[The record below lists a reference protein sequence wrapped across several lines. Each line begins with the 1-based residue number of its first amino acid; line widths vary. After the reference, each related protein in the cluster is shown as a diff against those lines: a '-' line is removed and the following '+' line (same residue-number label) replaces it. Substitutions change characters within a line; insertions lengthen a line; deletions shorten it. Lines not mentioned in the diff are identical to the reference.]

1 MDLYKR
7 EFKSPNLFI
16 LRALNPAVL
25 DLSLTS
31 LIQNKP
37 VGTLLGMSTHCI
49 DVNATVSAR
58 VYERR
63 TLAFNFSLSHATV
76 LIAFFSFHSDIP
88 SFDNETLSTALSAN
102 DTLYTILNDKSDNDC
117 DGLLIRTIESGNIMG
132 TCIQNNETSYKLNIV
147 SRENKIQL
155 KILAKN
161 FIHKWIHIIYETLA
175 IEHIVQNCH
184 LGSIAVRQ
192 FCLSV
197 VDSVKLSWPEA
208 ESECVKRHGHLASI
222 RSAYTQSMIDSML
235 LSSVYYSEDNAYWV
249 GATDFAHEGD
259 FRWTDSLSFSYSM
272 PDRKTTDCNRTIAL
286 SHEQPRA
293 LITSPGFPRAYP
305 DNAKCNT
312 LISALPGYRVV
323 LHFEEFVF
331 EPEPQWP
338 KNVRTEELVE
348 KVVAC
353 LKIKFRERKLR
364 HECEN
369 KLTAILKEAALNYRL
384 NPLLKSLCLSE
395 VMPDR
400 KTTDCNRTI
409 ALSHEQPRALITS
422 PGFPRAYP
430 DNAKCNTLISA
441 LPGYRVVLHFEEFV
455 FEPEPHC
462 SYDYLIISE
471 DNVTRRDNTRRLCGD
486 WSDKLKLLRYV
497 SKTAQVRLTFISD
510 YSHHYSGFKARI
522 SMEHVLMECADSRLH
537 MFNTSCYL
545 FVSYPQVTW
554 YTASDICRGL
564 EGELASIHSI
574 DEHRFIVSK
583 LRESKEYSTSAFYW
597 MGGTLDR
604 HNKWKWIDNTHMDF
618 TAWLPKSSSYVVLD
632 GQSSSC
638 LSIQW
643 MLSANPL
650 HSSGL
655 YWSPQRCHTVGGYVC
670 KKENLENPVNANTSL
685 TGTEGF
691 ITSPAFP
698 SNYANNLDYWVT
710 IRGPEET
717 RIVLAFLRLDL
728 EPQSECLY
736 DYVEMYHA
744 ASVTPPT
751 RLCGNHHSENC
762 SERILHIP
770 QTPLAERMLQEPFWL
785 GLITVTVVL
794 LVSICS
800 VHNKSQNPVNAN
812 TSLTGTEGFITSPA
826 FPSNYANNLDYWVT
840 IRGPEETRIVLAF
853 LRLDLEPQSECLYDY
868 VEMYHAASV
877 TPPTRLCGNHHIS
890 ALTQLNF
897 VSENNEATLRFHSDY
912 SVSASGFSIQWRA
925 VDVSGCPIQLLTAR
939 EGVIFSPN
947 YPHFLLAHLD
957 CTFTVL
963 APAGRR
969 VWLEIVDYNLED
981 VYDQNLLQEA
991 SLDISLGA
999 GTPSFRPYANRA
1011 LLSDGAFLSFGERLE
1026 LRLRTGAS
1034 PSGRG
1039 FKANYKI
1046 VNSVSEER
1054 VVHLFNGTGM
1064 ILRHLNFP
1072 APPPGLSVSYN
1083 QRLVAPLGYCIQLVF
1098 YQTMPALCMDL
1109 LDTGPGCGSNTN
1121 GSSTAP
1127 AYLEVKDSYAE
1138 LNGTWWKLCEAQ
1150 GGYAPP
1156 MTIVSYLNS
1165 IHVRQLS
1172 APGSPYG
1179 MRLNVSVSLRVDYNY
1194 KSKLLR
1200 GSSETGVESCQPNPC
1215 QNGGK
1220 CFSNGAKSFCQCVG
1234 HYTGMLCALT
1244 MCELEPCL
1252 FGSCELT
1259 PIGYKCHCQEGYRGV
1274 TCDVRIR
1281 PCDNSPCNGHG
1292 QCVEKSDRRYVC
1304 RCYAWW
1310 KGENCSERI
1319 LHIPQTPLAERMLQE
1334 PFWLGLITVT
1344 VVLLV
1349 LGMFW
1354 CARRHFPDK
1363 LEKLLAEEN
1372 ERSRHHY
1379 PSSSSRSHLGHSHH
1393 HCVHSHA
1400 CSHPMGS
1407 GHIPVPTTGTPSP
1420 RKRRNNSTPTKNK
1433 TEAEEIFK
1441 KLVKK
1446 PSSDDSNIQETC
1458 FSIGS
1463 DVNLKEK
1470 KVVTFATIEQTCP
1483 PVSTEQTCPVTQQ
1496 SDVPLSDTAHNE
1508 QSSTSSSKSNQ
1519 SSSKVRTRVSPSTA
1533 PVLSSQS
1540 SNPPTEQS
1548 STSPSKSN
1556 QSSSKV
1562 RTRVSPSTAPV
1573 LSSQSSNPGSD
1584 SLSSSDLA
1592 IPTLTESDIVR
1603 PLTLA
1608 ACSADSILAM
1618 FRNFSS
1624 SLPSHNVGGG
1634 GGVNRSSALV
1644 SATTS
1649 PTCTSP
1655 QASDDSCTPYS
1666 SSSNLM
1672 ESPTFGSRKPTIS
1685 IQVPVMDQKSMNTNP
1700 GPTILLEV
1708 PSSNKGGLSPIHEV
1722 PTPALTPVM
1731 QRHSMN
1737 SGMSDNSDVSLS
1749 SGYHPHHTGR
1759 RPHQLIIPTV
1769 TIESPSPTSSSSP
1782 KFPPPHL
1789 LGSPPPHRSNHQLYS
1804 QDFESDNLISI
1815 SQYGN
1820 GPPVITVTGTM
1831 SEVHLLGS
1839 PPPHRSN
1846 HQLYSQDFE
1855 SDNLISIS
1863 QYGNGPPVITVTGTM
1878 SEAESDDTEVCGK
1891 GRGGS
1896 GGGGGTSSEG
1906 TGGGGGMCYL
1916 SPYTLY
1922 SRGASESGYSSMA
1935 SPASSRCGSN
1945 NPLCPSEAEDGGGTG
1960 GAMAP
1965 GNHHHHRRPSPL
1977 LRTCRVEDPEPGDQ
1991 ELSDD
1996 CTMSDNQSNDE
2007 GFATDHVDDK
2017 SNDPTATSSN
2027 GNNTKAVTK
2036 DAKGGKDLKT
2046 FLSPGSITMEDTG
2059 VVGKKSLLQLPTIV
2073 IDADVGGFGGGSP
2086 VSSRSESPLS
2096 DKTSAGGLGRFN
2108 PMFYGRLTDSD
2119 GLYDC
2124 PSPDCCKTARRTA
2137 CRKKERRKGGA
2148 GECRTPGGGSDRG
2161 GGGGGCRCGSKPSPK
2176 RRVRSHPH
2184 ITSSSS
2190 SESISLQRHRP
2201 LKHHTSPQA
2210 ATPEAAAL
2218 HRAAQ
2223 HFQQVAAAAETEASS
2238 EDTSE
2243 DITSDILRDTS
2254 HHGKLKK
2261 VNRLRNFGQHIRLLT
2276 RSGGVGSDSRGS
2288 ASVNIPLLGGTKEKK
2303 DRHSCEEPLLGR
2315 ERDRETRRTA
2325 IMSRTHTD

>member
-1 MDLYKR
+1 MLT
-7 EFKSPNLFI
+7 SSS
-16 LRALNPAVL
+16 
-25 DLSLTS
+25 LSLEKLAKRGRPDGHPTEY
-31 LIQNKP
+31 QQRA
-37 VGTLLGMSTHCI
+37 TLL
-49 DVNATVSAR
+49 
-58 VYERR
+58 
-63 TLAFNFSLSHATV
+63 NFSDPLGTGTFNV
-76 LIAFFSFHSDIP
+76 L
-88 SFDNETLSTALSAN
+88 
-102 DTLYTILNDKSDNDC
+102 
-117 DGLLIRTIESGNIMG
+117 
-132 TCIQNNETSYKLNIV
+132 
-147 SRENKIQL
+147 
-155 KILAKN
+155 
-161 FIHKWIHIIYETLA
+161 
-175 IEHIVQNCH
+175 
-184 LGSIAVRQ
+184 
-192 FCLSV
+192 
-197 VDSVKLSWPEA
+197 
-208 ESECVKRHGHLASI
+208 
-222 RSAYTQSMIDSML
+222 
-235 LSSVYYSEDNAYWV
+235 
-249 GATDFAHEGD
+249 
-259 FRWTDSLSFSYSM
+259 
-272 PDRKTTDCNRTIAL
+272 
-286 SHEQPRA
+286 
-293 LITSPGFPRAYP
+293 
-305 DNAKCNT
+305 
-312 LISALPGYRVV
+312 LP
-323 LHFEEFVF
+323 H
-331 EPEPQWP
+331 PQ
-338 KNVRTEELVE
+338 
-348 KVVAC
+348 
-353 LKIKFRERKLR
+353 
-364 HECEN
+364 
-369 KLTAILKEAALNYRL
+369 
-384 NPLLKSLCLSE
+384 
-395 VMPDR
+395 MPDR

-670 KKENLENPVNANTSL
+670 KKENLE
-685 TGTEGF
+685 
-691 ITSPAFP
+691 
-698 SNYANNLDYWVT
+698 
-710 IRGPEET
+710 
-717 RIVLAFLRLDL
+717 
-728 EPQSECLY
+728 
-736 DYVEMYHA
+736 
-744 ASVTPPT
+744 
-751 RLCGNHHSENC
+751 
-762 SERILHIP
+762 
-770 QTPLAERMLQEPFWL
+770 
-785 GLITVTVVL
+785 
-794 LVSICS
+794 
-800 VHNKSQNPVNAN
+800 NPVNAN

-1463 DVNLKEK
+1463 
-1470 KVVTFATIEQTCP
+1470 
-1483 PVSTEQTCPVTQQ
+1483 
-1496 SDVPLSDTAHNE
+1496 
-1508 QSSTSSSKSNQ
+1508 
-1519 SSSKVRTRVSPSTA
+1519 
-1533 PVLSSQS
+1533 
-1540 SNPPTEQS
+1540 
-1548 STSPSKSN
+1548 
-1556 QSSSKV
+1556 
-1562 RTRVSPSTAPV
+1562 
-1573 LSSQSSNPGSD
+1573 
-1584 SLSSSDLA
+1584 
-1592 IPTLTESDIVR
+1592 ESDIVR

-1831 SEVHLLGS
+1831 SE
-1839 PPPHRSN
+1839 
-1846 HQLYSQDFE
+1846 
-1855 SDNLISIS
+1855 
-1863 QYGNGPPVITVTGTM
+1863 
-1878 SEAESDDTEVCGK
+1878 AESDDTEVCGK

-2046 FLSPGSITMEDTG
+2046 FLSPGSINMEDTG